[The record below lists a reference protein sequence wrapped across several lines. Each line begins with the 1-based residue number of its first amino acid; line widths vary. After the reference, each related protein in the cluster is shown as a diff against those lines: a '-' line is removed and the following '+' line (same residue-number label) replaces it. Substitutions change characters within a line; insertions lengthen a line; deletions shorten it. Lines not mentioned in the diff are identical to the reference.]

1 MNFIC
6 KWPMKQVLYL
16 QKMTTIYLIKDFN
29 IIHNIK
35 KTFVNILDLEADS
48 GISYLPP
55 LQKDL
60 RFQVATKTLYKQQ
73 KQYSS
78 SRNKREKRIADFN
91 RYKGRA

>member
-55 LQKDL
+55 LQKDHL
-60 RFQVATKTLYKQQ
+60 RFQVATKLCINNRNNTVHLVIKRG
-73 KQYSS
+73 KEN
-78 SRNKREKRIADFN
+78 SRF
-91 RYKGRA
+91 